1 MILSFQHDQLKAVLE
16 FVTTEAE
23 DPADVVRA
31 QRLPFVACE
40 LICTWPVYEKMLED
54 EELVGTLLQPFRGEN
69 VNLLLLGYLSRILR
83 SLSSSS
89 HSTNLQ
95 ALLYAPE
102 GYMQHLLRHT
112 YSFSIAELLVTLLT
126 SGDNYK
132 DEKREI
138 VLKLI
143 DLAQMSE
150 IPMKRYHCS
159 KAIVEILEQAEA
171 YQSARELATVIVSD
185 KGLELLQK
193 GVQPDRMDVSLLS
206 LQLLKTV
213 IQSKVLRAILQSSE
227 QSLPFY
233 SIFPGLIASLD
244 TFLRF
249 GLNTKL
255 PAETISTALSL
266 LRALAKLD
274 LPCITEALIAHGTL
288 HTCTQLFLS
297 SEFPSFISTQYA
309 LLAETICP
317 LSSLREHFIHSTG
330 IQALILEAV
339 QSPMIS

>member
-1 MILSFQHDQLKAVLE
+1 MILSFQHDQLKAALE

-23 DPADVVRA
+23 DPCDVVRA

-40 LICTWPVYEKMLED
+40 LICTWPVYDQMLED
-54 EELVGTLLQPFRGEN
+54 EELVDTLLQPFRGEN

-83 SLSSSS
+83 CLSSSS
-89 HSTNLQ
+89 KSTHLQ
-95 ALLYAPE
+95 ALLYAPD

-112 YSFSIAELLVTLLT
+112 YSFSIAELLITLLT

-138 VLKLI
+138 VLKLV
-143 DLAQMSE
+143 DLAQISE
-150 IPMKRYHCS
+150 LPMKRYHCS
-159 KAIVEILEQAEA
+159 KAILELLEQAEA
-171 YQSARELATVIVSD
+171 YQSAKELTTVIVSE
-185 KGLELLQK
+185 KGLEMLLK
-193 GVQPDRMDVSLLS
+193 GVQADRMDVSLLS
-206 LQLLKTV
+206 LQQLRAV
-213 IQSKVLRAILQSSE
+213 IQSKVLWGILQSSD
-227 QSLPFY
+227 QSHPFD

-244 TFLRF
+244 TLMRF
-249 GLNTKL
+249 GLGNKL
-255 PAETISTALSL
+255 PAETISTAISL

-288 HTCTQLFLS
+288 LTCTQLFLS
-297 SEFPSFISTQYA
+297 NEFPSFISAQYA

-317 LSSLREHFIHSTG
+317 LASLREHFIHSTG